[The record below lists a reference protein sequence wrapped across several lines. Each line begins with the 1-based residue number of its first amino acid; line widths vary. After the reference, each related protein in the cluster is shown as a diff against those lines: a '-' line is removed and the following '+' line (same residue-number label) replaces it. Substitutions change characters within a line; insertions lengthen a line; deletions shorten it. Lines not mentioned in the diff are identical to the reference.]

1 MRIEADF
8 LLFGNDLELLDNVG
22 YKNKYSTFVEL
33 GFPLFKNQKIMLENY
48 LKAGFAFNSASH
60 LYTNEPDSNFDIV
73 NTRIRTYK
81 NIQILYYNVPIS
93 AIAIRNPA
101 HKIAR
106 SQLGVV
112 LF

>member
-1 MRIEADF
+1 LRIEADF

-33 GFPLFKNQKIMLENY
+33 GYPLFKNQKIMSETY

-81 NIQILYYNVPIS
+81 NIQILHYNGPVS
-93 AIAIRNPA
+93 AIAMWNPRL
-101 HKIAR
+101 KIAR